1 MGDFNLN
8 LLSFQQHSLTGE
20 FLEQMYSNTI
30 FPLILRPPRITSH
43 SATLI
48 DNIFTNQLHSNMK
61 SGLLFT
67 DISDHLPIFCICFE
81 NNPTVNKKNETITIR
96 EKNEYNLNKFSEQLS
111 RVNWSELEGFNDPNQ
126 SYKAFHFEFTKIYN
140 TCFPV
145 KHIKRK
151 HHFLSK
157 PWLSKGILK
166 HASYSLMMNL

>member
-30 FPLILRPPRITSH
+30 FPLILPPSIITSH

-67 DISDHLPIFCICFE
+67 DISDQFFVFAVKI
-81 NNPTVNKKNETITIR
+81 IR
-96 EKNEYNLNKFSEQLS
+96 Q
-111 RVNWSELEGFNDPNQ
+111 
-126 SYKAFHFEFTKIYN
+126 
-140 TCFPV
+140 
-145 KHIKRK
+145 
-151 HHFLSK
+151 
-157 PWLSKGILK
+157 
-166 HASYSLMMNL
+166 